1 MGLGGSLW
9 CCLWTWQVL
18 IYLEM
23 VRGCESST
31 ERLCFSELSLLPAGS
46 GLGTVIAEQS
56 PQSMFVFGLDVSYF
70 PVGVDG
76 SECAGGSDGS
86 GATVNGF
93 SISDGQ
99 TAGQWDSPVRKCFL
113 CCSSHPSCFLF
124 LYIDSSYLRPSR
136 Y

>member
-1 MGLGGSLW
+1 MA
-9 CCLWTWQVL
+9 C
-18 IYLEM
+18 
-23 VRGCESST
+23 GCESST
-31 ERLCFSELSLLPAGS
+31 ERLCFSELSPLPAGS

-86 GATVNGF
+86 GATVHGF

-99 TAGQWDSPVRKCFL
+99 TAGQ
-113 CCSSHPSCFLF
+113 
-124 LYIDSSYLRPSR
+124 
-136 Y
+136 